1 MIVPHEVTYRGFP
14 PFFSGDFFFDV
25 FFQEKMAGF
34 RGICRRVLERGL
46 MNFHEYSWDL
56 SELAYQLIRV
66 LYEYFSYQTYEDIMD
81 EVMIV

>member
-1 MIVPHEVTYRGFP
+1 
-14 PFFSGDFFFDV
+14 
-25 FFQEKMAGF
+25 MAGF

-81 EVMIV
+81 EVMIG